1 VPVAHQTKISIF
13 SYLRRA
19 VSLRAE
25 GQSRVASPTAK
36 TYGCKSNE
44 ALTSIQ
50 GEWHRQELQQEDST
64 AMPKSNKKKKAKSRG
79 GSGAGGGGGGGSGGT
94 ASLSSAAKRPAP
106 TPDAGRALAAED
118 QDDGLQ
124 FEDAF
129 EDEFEEEM
137 LVEPGDG
144 GAGDGDDGAGDEDSG
159 SGGGGRLF
167 RPGIDVLND
176 GEELQFDP
184 SAYIMYHALRPE
196 WPSLSFDIL
205 RDELGGNRT
214 RFPLTMF
221 AVAGTQADQ
230 ADANKLTVM
239 KFTDLHR
246 LPKDRS
252 GDNEDSEVALNM
264 GDEEDEDGGDH
275 LDDDPVLEHIDV
287 AHPAGVNRV
296 RACPTKPS
304 LVATFGDDARVRV
317 FDLSLHAAAL
327 SGTSPRPAWG
337 TTAPVFTF
345 EGHRE
350 EGFAVDWSRVVPG
363 QLATGDCAGKIHVWQ
378 PGEAG
383 SAVRW
388 QVEES
393 GRADHKGSIEDIQ
406 WSPSEASVFISC
418 SVDRSLKVWDVREP
432 RRAMVTN
439 ANAHDT
445 DINVVSWN
453 PNVAYLLGSGADD
466 GSFKIWD
473 LRSFGGGG
481 QKRVDPIANFR
492 WHTQP
497 ITSIEWHPTDESV
510 IGVASDDDSI
520 TLWDMSVEE
529 DVGGEGS
536 NAMADAASSGKA
548 SRPTSD
554 VPPQLLFVHQGQHSV
569 KELHFHP
576 QIPGVVM
583 STAFDGYNIFKP
595 NTNI

>member
-1 VPVAHQTKISIF
+1 
-13 SYLRRA
+13 
-19 VSLRAE
+19 
-25 GQSRVASPTAK
+25 
-36 TYGCKSNE
+36 
-44 ALTSIQ
+44 
-50 GEWHRQELQQEDST
+50 
-64 AMPKSNKKKKAKSRG
+64 MPKSKKKVT
-79 GSGAGGGGGGGSGGT
+79 GGGGGCGESRS
-94 ASLSSAAKRPAP
+94 ASLSDGRSTAKRPPP
-106 TPDAGRALAAED
+106 TPDASRATAAAD
-118 QDDGLQ
+118 PDDGLR

-129 EDEFEEEM
+129 DDEFEEEVI
-137 LVEPGDG
+137 VEAGVEVDGGDEEEEGG
-144 GAGDGDDGAGDEDSG
+144 GAGSG
-159 SGGGGRLF
+159 VRMF
-167 RPGIDVLND
+167 RPGVDVLDD

-230 ADANKLTVM
+230 ADANKLTIM

-246 LPKDRS
+246 LPRDRS
-252 GDNEDSEVALNM
+252 SDHEDSEVALNM
-264 GDEEDEDGGDH
+264 DDADIDDDDDDGAGGDH
-275 LDDDPVLEHIDV
+275 LDDDPVLEHIDI

-296 RACPTKPS
+296 RSCPAKPS
-304 LVATFGDDARVRV
+304 IVATFGDDARVRI
-317 FDLSLHAAAL
+317 FDLGPHAAAL
-327 SGTSPRPAWG
+327 SGKSPRPAWG
-337 TTAPVFTF
+337 TTVPVFTF
-345 EGHRE
+345 EGHGN
-350 EGFAVDWSRVVPG
+350 EGFALDWSRVVFG
-363 QLATGDCAGKIHVWQ
+363 QLATGDCAGKIHVWH
-378 PGEAG
+378 PTEMGG
-383 SAVRW
+383 TMRW
-388 QVEES
+388 QVEGAARS
-393 GRADHKGSIEDIQ
+393 DHKGSVEDIQ

-439 ANAHDT
+439 ANAHES

-453 PNVAYLLGSGADD
+453 PNVTYLLGSGADD

-473 LRSFGGGG
+473 LRSFGGRGDTP
-481 QKRVDPIANFR
+481 VDPIANFR
-492 WHTQP
+492 WHTKP

-510 IGVASDDDSI
+510 IGVGAADDSI

-529 DVGGEGS
+529 DVGGGA
-536 NAMADAASSGKA
+536 NGNFAVAGRPMA
-548 SRPTSD
+548 D
-554 VPPQLLFVHQGQHSV
+554 VPPQLLFIHQGQRSV

>member
-1 VPVAHQTKISIF
+1 
-13 SYLRRA
+13 
-19 VSLRAE
+19 
-25 GQSRVASPTAK
+25 
-36 TYGCKSNE
+36 
-44 ALTSIQ
+44 
-50 GEWHRQELQQEDST
+50 
-64 AMPKSNKKKKAKSRG
+64 MPKSNKKKKAKSRG

-144 GAGDGDDGAGDEDSG
+144 GAGDGDDGAGDG
-159 SGGGGRLF
+159 QRKWRRGAPFPAR
-167 RPGIDVLND
+167 IDVLND

-221 AVAGTQADQ
+221 AVAGTQSDQ

-296 RACPTKPS
+296 RACRANPS
-304 LVATFGDDARVRV
+304 LVATFGDDARVRI
-317 FDLSLHAAAL
+317 FDLSLHAKAL

-363 QLATGDCAGKIHVWQ
+363 QLATATALGKFTVWQ
-378 PGEAG
+378 PGEA
-383 SAVRW
+383 AV
-388 QVEES
+388 QS
-393 GRADHKGSIEDIQ
+393 DGRSKSRGGRTIRA
-406 WSPSEASVFISC
+406 PS
-418 SVDRSLKVWDVREP
+418 R
-432 RRAMVTN
+432 T
-439 ANAHDT
+439 
-445 DINVVSWN
+445 
-453 PNVAYLLGSGADD
+453 
-466 GSFKIWD
+466 
-473 LRSFGGGG
+473 
-481 QKRVDPIANFR
+481 
-492 WHTQP
+492 
-497 ITSIEWHPTDESV
+497 
-510 IGVASDDDSI
+510 
-520 TLWDMSVEE
+520 
-529 DVGGEGS
+529 
-536 NAMADAASSGKA
+536 SSGVLA
-548 SRPTSD
+548 RPRS
-554 VPPQLLFVHQGQHSV
+554 S
-569 KELHFHP
+569 
-576 QIPGVVM
+576 
-583 STAFDGYNIFKP
+583 
-595 NTNI
+595 